1 MAKRKK
7 SVFCPNCGNAVRAA
21 DTFCSACGN
30 KISSKLNR
38 PQKSNTRQNWIWIIG
53 LVLVVAFIGGFV
65 VAGMGGNKQNRR
77 TDINQSH
84 DNALIA
90 SVAAEFD
97 CSCGT
102 CDKTL
107 QNCDCPTAKD
117 TYAYIAQQIEK
128 ETYSRLEVI
137 RMVNERYG
145 HIINRAALEG

>member
-7 SVFCPNCGNAVRAA
+7 NVYCPNCGNAVRGA
-21 DTFCSACGN
+21 DAFCPACGS

-38 PQKSNTRQNWIWIIG
+38 PQKSNSRQNRIWIIG

-65 VAGMGGNKQNRR
+65 VAGMSGNKQSRPSDVNRA
-77 TDINQSH
+77 H
-84 DNALIA
+84 DGALIA
-90 SVAAEFD
+90 SVVAEFD

-117 TYAYIAQQIEK
+117 TYAYITRQIEK

-145 HIINRAALEG
+145 HIINRAVLEG